1 MGRVSKRDQK
11 MFTQLIKDCV
21 LYGLNENESI
31 AYIEKRTGGRKISR
45 SKLYV
50 MKKKISK
57 DQERTAQEMLT
68 HHKRIGFVLKHL
80 ELEYTIDVVQKNM
93 MRLFLDQFTQGTD
106 SINVF
111 ALCRTATNILES
123 SKMLRRA

>member
-1 MGRVSKRDQK
+1 
-11 MFTQLIKDCV
+11 MFTQLIKDSV
-21 LYGLNENESI
+21 LYGLNEIESL

-111 ALCRTATNILES
+111 ALCRTATNILEA